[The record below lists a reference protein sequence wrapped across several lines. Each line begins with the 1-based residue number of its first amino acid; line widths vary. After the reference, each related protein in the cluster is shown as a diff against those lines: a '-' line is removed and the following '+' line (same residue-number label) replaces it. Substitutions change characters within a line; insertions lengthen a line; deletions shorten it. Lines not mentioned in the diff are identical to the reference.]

1 LKNIVQGSEEV
12 SGVVEH
18 LFRHEAGKMVA
29 TLTRIFGIEHLS
41 LAEDVV
47 QEALARAL
55 QTWPFYGVPKN
66 PSAWI
71 MRASRNLALD
81 VVRRRKVFQNKQA
94 EIIGL
99 MDRDGVAP
107 DEAIFSEEQISD
119 DRLRLMFVCCHPAIP
134 VEAQVALALKTLCG
148 FSVTEIGGAFL
159 TTDAAIAKR
168 LTRAKQKIRQARI
181 PFEIPVGNELAQ
193 RLDGVLR
200 SLYLLFN
207 EGYKASSGENLV
219 REELCDEAI
228 RLAELLALH
237 PAGNQPKTHAL
248 LALMLLNTA
257 RIPTRLDSQGNLLR
271 LKEQDRTRWD
281 QAMIARGMFHFAQ
294 SAAGEEFS
302 EYHLEAGIAACHC
315 AAKDYEST
323 DWQQIL
329 SLYDRLIEFDQS
341 PVVAL
346 NRAVAIANIH
356 GPRAGLQTVE
366 GIRGLDKLSSYYLLY
381 AVLGEF
387 EMRLGD
393 LQAAA
398 EQFRRS
404 FELAETKSERAF
416 LLKRLQRC
424 VEGQTT
430 LSKKFRPEP
439 ACLFVVSVT
448 ELKSHINRKAKHE

>member
-1 LKNIVQGSEEV
+1 M
-12 SGVVEH
+12 VEH

-81 VVRRRKVFQNKQA
+81 VVRRRKVFQNKQT
-94 EIIGL
+94 EIIRL
-99 MDRDGVAP
+99 MDRQSTAP
-107 DEAIFSEEQISD
+107 DEAIFSEDEISD
-119 DRLRLMFVCCHPAIP
+119 DHLRLMFVCCHPAIP
-134 VEAQVALALKTLCG
+134 ADAQVALALKTLGG
-148 FSVTEIGGAFL
+148 FGVTEISRAFL

-168 LTRAKQKIRQARI
+168 LTRAKQKIREAQI
-181 PFEIPVGNELAQ
+181 PFEIPAGEELAQ
-193 RLDGVLR
+193 RLESVLQ

-207 EGYKASSGENLV
+207 EGYKASTGDNLV

-228 RLAELLALH
+228 RLAELLVQH
-237 PAGNQPKTHAL
+237 RAGNQPKTHAL
-248 LALMLLNTA
+248 LALMLLNAA
-257 RIPTRLDSQGNLLR
+257 RFPTRLDSEGNLLR

-281 QAMIARGMFHFAQ
+281 QTMIARGMFHFAQ
-294 SAAGEEFS
+294 SAAGDELS
-302 EYHLEAGIAACHC
+302 EYHLQAGIAACHC

-323 DWQQIL
+323 DWRQIL

-346 NRAVAIANIH
+346 NRAVAFAKIH
-356 GPRAGLQTVE
+356 GPQAGIAAVAA
-366 GIRGLDKLSSYYLLY
+366 IRSSQKLKSYYLLY

-387 EMRLGD
+387 ESQLD
-393 LQAAA
+393 HKQTAA
-398 EQFRRS
+398 EHFRRS

-416 LLKRLQRC
+416 LLKRLQSC
-424 VEGQTT
+424 SNDAT
-430 LSKKFRPEP
+430 
-439 ACLFVVSVT
+439 
-448 ELKSHINRKAKHE
+448 